1 MILASYL
8 LIILMGMSIK
18 SKINARVLI
27 VDDDLGVLQAA
38 KLYLKQH
45 IEFVEI
51 SDNPEAVMTCPQSL
65 YHPQS

>member
-8 LIILMGMSIK
+8 RIILMGMSIQ

-51 SDNPEAVMTCPQSL
+51 SDNPDTIRNSFFCW
-65 YHPQS
+65 

>member
-1 MILASYL
+1 LILASYL
-8 LIILMGMSIK
+8 RIILMGMSIQ

-51 SDNPEAVMTCPQSL
+51 SDNPDTK
-65 YHPQS
+65 